1 MATAPSL
8 FGATPESIQQARDA
22 ALNQEANAY
31 AQLDPFQR
39 ATAGIYRGANQLAG
53 GVGRM
58 LGGQDPEMQRASL
71 LRQLASQADTSTPDG
86 MLTYAKSLREAGLQ
100 QEAFAASQ
108 QAQQMRLTGLDLTSK
123 QQGVDSAAAAQAKE
137 ADFLKAVKALGPS
150 PTQEQLLATA
160 APFGD
165 AKTLVANL
173 TASADRASER
183 TRKSEEFTSKQAEEA
198 RKQKERLDAA
208 AALAREGVLNRQAAT
223 QANQAFALALKG
235 APKLAPGL
243 QKDEDKDLAK
253 FDAGLAQMETVNKPL
268 ASLRADPVTGAPPLL
283 VLGPVQNLKYQSA
296 NFRGQSTPASKA
308 YEQYQAALTEA
319 NNIKVDAA
327 AGTQTN
333 GDVIRQANGLITAF
347 GKNDNEV
354 SIQAI
359 IRFNEALEKAGMR
372 TKGIIESRRKSQG
385 VSSYYGTPAAA
396 TAAPKAPQYASNPA
410 TGQKIM
416 SMDGGLTWQPRR

>member
-39 ATAGIYRGANQLAG
+39 ASAGLYRGGNQLG
-53 GVGRM
+53 GAIGRM

-71 LRQLASQADTSTPDG
+71 MKQLASQADTSTPDG
-86 MLTYAKSLREAGLQ
+86 MLAYAKSLQANGLTQ
-100 QEAFAASQ
+100 QAFDVSQ

-123 QQGVDSAAAAQAKE
+123 QQGVDSTAAAQKKE
-137 ADFLKAVKALGPS
+137 AAFRKAVETLGPN

-173 TASADRASER
+173 TASADRATER
-183 TRKSEEFTSKQAEEA
+183 ARKSEEFTSKQAEEA
-198 RKQKERLDAA
+198 RKQTERLDAA
-208 AALAREGVLNRQAAT
+208 AALAREGALNRQSAT
-223 QANQAFALALKG
+223 QSNLAFAAALKG
-235 APKLAPGL
+235 APKLAVGL
-243 QKDEDKDLAK
+243 QKAEDEDLGKINS
-253 FDAGLAQMETVNKPL
+253 GIAQQETFAKPL
-268 ASLRADPVTGAPPLL
+268 ASLQPDPATGVPLL
-283 VLGPVQNLKYQSA
+283 QLGPLNNQRYRLA
-296 NFRGQSTPASKA
+296 NATGRSTPASMA
-308 YEQYQAALTEA
+308 YEQYLAAFTEA
-319 NNIKVDAA
+319 TNIKTDAA
-327 AGTQTN
+327 KGVQTDS
-333 GDVIRQANGLITAF
+333 DVLRQANGIITAF
-347 GKNDNEV
+347 GKNDNATSV
-354 SIQAI
+354 AALN
-359 IRFNEALEKAGMR
+359 RFNEAIDKSGER
-372 TKGIIESRRKSQG
+372 TKKIIEARRTSQG
-385 VSSYYGTPAAA
+385 VGLYYGTPAAA